1 MQKLLMRK
9 YLLYEIFSNCLPG
22 EKVFTQVL
30 NKQKKCVSLSGV
42 SQILEMF
49 KNPVPLTLN

>member
-1 MQKLLMRK
+1 MLLMRK

-42 SQILEMF
+42 SKILEMF